1 MSSGCF
7 WTVQISGN
15 VSERCSGL
23 RLLVSLGMC
32 YVDGSLHSSSKS
44 QTFTLLQVP
53 SQSFVYRELPM
64 GQKSPAR
71 VEDLAGRPVSRDGT
85 LSFVMHCCVFTFGTN
100 EKGNSLY
107 KKKLIQQ
114 KLL

>member
-1 MSSGCF
+1 MRSGQA
-7 WTVQISGN
+7 VQSPDN
-15 VSERCSGL
+15 VSERCFEL

-32 YVDGSLHSSSKS
+32 YVDGSVHLSSKF

-71 VEDLAGRPVSRDGT
+71 V
-85 LSFVMHCCVFTFGTN
+85 
-100 EKGNSLY
+100 
-107 KKKLIQQ
+107 
-114 KLL
+114 